1 LYIKHKIHQQGEIK
15 IIEFYLSSPMEVEGT
30 QHHFTRNGRLVA
42 NKQLVYK
49 IDRDEGTDQVRAT
62 SIF

>member
-1 LYIKHKIHQQGEIK
+1 
-15 IIEFYLSSPMEVEGT
+15 MEVEGT

-49 IDRDEGTDQVRAT
+49 IDKEKGTDQVRIIH
-62 SIF
+62 IFIHDAYFHYAPFCNKIT